1 MSLEI
6 ERKFLVKGEY
16 KKYASVFYHISQGYL
31 CKEPSRTVRVRIMNE
46 LAFITV
52 KGVTSN
58 NGLTRFEWEKEISVD
73 EAELLLKLCEPFV
86 IKKLRYEINFENH
99 IFEVDEFMAEN
110 EGLIIAEIELEREDE
125 VIKIPSW
132 IGEEVTGNK
141 KYYNSYLSIN
151 PYKYWDHKTTID

>member
-1 MSLEI
+1 
-6 ERKFLVKGEY
+6 
-16 KKYASVFYHISQGYL
+16 
-31 CKEPSRTVRVRIMNE
+31 
-46 LAFITV
+46 
-52 KGVTSN
+52 
-58 NGLTRFEWEKEISVD
+58 
-73 EAELLLKLCEPFV
+73 V